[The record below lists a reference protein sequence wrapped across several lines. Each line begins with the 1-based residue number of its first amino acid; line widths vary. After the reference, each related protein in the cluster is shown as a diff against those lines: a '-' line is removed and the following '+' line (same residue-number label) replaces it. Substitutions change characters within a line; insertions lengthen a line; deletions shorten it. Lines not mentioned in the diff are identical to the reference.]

1 MTTEKNK
8 FNSTTVILGGCLYT
22 SVYPHLDYLPLPC
35 HVSELDDYMC
45 AGLNREGQSCGRCKE
60 GFAPSVYSYSMWCV
74 NCTSHQ
80 HNWVKYTLIAFGP
93 LTLFFFFITVLHIS
107 PTSPYLHGFMFFSHI
122 ISLPLFNRIILLEV
136 KFNENMRGVGRNTY
150 IVELFLSLFSVWSLD
165 FFRYLYTPFCIHPG
179 MTTVHVQALAL
190 DYLIAV
196 YPLLLLLLA
205 YIMVKLHSR
214 SFKPTVYLW
223 NAVRPV
229 MKCLRSYLKVET
241 SLVNSFA
248 TIFLLSS
255 VKFQS
260 VTFDLLLP
268 TKFYFI
274 NGSSDGKM
282 YLFLAGDVEYF
293 GSEHLPYAILALCT
307 LITLIV
313 FPALLMFLYPCA
325 CFQRL
330 LNRLHCN
337 SLALRTFMDV
347 YQGNYKD
354 GTNNTRD
361 YRYFSGMFFLARTAV
376 IISLASLNSY
386 YFIVILGLLF
396 TALTVSMALLHPQ
409 KSQLSHTMDILFT
422 SALSV
427 MFLVSCIKLV
437 PTPTFNTI
445 VSYVVDIFIY
455 CSPLLYIFVL
465 ILIWLFVKVRL
476 PQRLVESVKNRFSS
490 DNLQDVSMHQFS
502 RSEKRNNE
510 LIILTI
516 QLMWY

>member
-1 MTTEKNK
+1 
-8 FNSTTVILGGCLYT
+8 
-22 SVYPHLDYLPLPC
+22 
-35 HVSELDDYMC
+35 
-45 AGLNREGQSCGRCKE
+45 
-60 GFAPSVYSYSMWCV
+60 
-74 NCTSHQ
+74 
-80 HNWVKYTLIAFGP
+80 
-93 LTLFFFFITVLHIS
+93 
-107 PTSPYLHGFMFFSHI
+107 
-122 ISLPLFNRIILLEV
+122 
-136 KFNENMRGVGRNTY
+136 
-150 IVELFLSLFSVWSLD
+150 
-165 FFRYLYTPFCIHPG
+165 
-179 MTTVHVQALAL
+179 
-190 DYLIAV
+190 
-196 YPLLLLLLA
+196 
-205 YIMVKLHSR
+205 
-214 SFKPTVYLW
+214 
-223 NAVRPV
+223 

-241 SLVNSFA
+241 SLVNSFP

-361 YRYFSGMFFLARTAV
+361 YRYFSGVFFLARTAV
-376 IISLASLNSY
+376 IISLVSLNSY

-396 TALTVSMALLHPQ
+396 TALTASMALLHPQ

-427 MFLVSCIKLV
+427 MFLVSSTKLV

-455 CSPLLYIFVL
+455 CSPLLYIL
-465 ILIWLFVKVRL
+465 Y
-476 PQRLVESVKNRFSS
+476 SFSFGC
-490 DNLQDVSMHQFS
+490 L
-502 RSEKRNNE
+502 
-510 LIILTI
+510 
-516 QLMWY
+516 